1 MLNFRA
7 AEARVSEETPG
18 LQEAHQHRL
27 NLFSAGATQNLLFPF
42 QSGSILR
49 QRAWKRVSAEFV
61 SSSLSLFF
69 VLTSALYDRPVS
81 ATGDFCLQ
89 RLHKNR
95 TVRLMKPQNKE
106 LSRGSYF
113 KGTYGISFSRK
124 AHFSFFI
131 VLRNRGVKL
140 RDFPFQSS
148 VVSSCDDWSLL
159 TNTTTNGINAAAVS
173 APSSPSS
180 TAICCVL
187 FDDA

>member
-1 MLNFRA
+1 M
-7 AEARVSEETPG
+7 S
-18 LQEAHQHRL
+18 
-27 NLFSAGATQNLLFPF
+27 LLSLSLP
-42 QSGSILR
+42 
-49 QRAWKRVSAEFV
+49 
-61 SSSLSLFF
+61 LSLFF
-69 VLTSALYDRPVS
+69 SVLTSALYDRPVS

-124 AHFSFFI
+124 AHFSSFI
-131 VLRNRGVKL
+131 VLRNRGDKL
-140 RDFPFQSS
+140 RDFPFQS

-159 TNTTTNGINAAAVS
+159 TNTTTNGINTAAVS
-173 APSSPSS
+173 ALSSPSS